1 VQTPV
6 REVSLICCFNQ
17 IQNQTQIGRVI
28 LKQSIY
34 LETNK
39 NSQGMSEESASH
51 PFEACQNAC
60 LKPISFMLAERIN
73 LLIEGIYIGEFFAP
87 L

>member
-1 VQTPV
+1 
-6 REVSLICCFNQ
+6 
-17 IQNQTQIGRVI
+17 
-28 LKQSIY
+28 
-34 LETNK
+34 
-39 NSQGMSEESASH
+39 MSEESASH

-60 LKPISFMLAERIN
+60 FKPIILMLAERTN